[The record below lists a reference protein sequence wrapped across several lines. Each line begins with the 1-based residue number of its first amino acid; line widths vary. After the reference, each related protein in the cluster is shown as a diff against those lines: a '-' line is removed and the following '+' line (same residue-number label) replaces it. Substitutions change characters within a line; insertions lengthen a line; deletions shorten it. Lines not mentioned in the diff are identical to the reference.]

1 MSTPLPA
8 LLDRK
13 RLAEEMGVPR
23 SVVDA
28 VFRAVPVVA
37 LPGLRKPMVRRAD
50 VLELIEQSTWCDDG
64 RSVRPGLR
72 RPA

>member
-1 MSTPLPA
+1 MSALPE
-8 LLDRK
+8 LVDRK
-13 RLAEEMGVPR
+13 RLAEEMGVSR
-23 SVVDA
+23 ATIDTI
-28 VFRAVPVVA
+28 FRLVPVVA

>member
-1 MSTPLPA
+1 MTALPE

-28 VFRAVPVVA
+28 VFRSLPVVV

-50 VLELIEQSTWCDDG
+50 VLELIAASTFVDDG
-64 RSVRPGLR
+64 RTVRR
-72 RPA
+72 

>member
-1 MSTPLPA
+1 MTALPE

-28 VFRAVPVVA
+28 VFRAVPIVA
-37 LPGLRKPMVRRAD
+37 LPGLRKPMVRRSD
-50 VLELIEQSTWCDDG
+50 VLELLEASTYLDDG
-64 RSVRPGLR
+64 RTVRP
-72 RPA
+72 